1 MSAQRIASLLAA
13 AACLAL
19 PALAKPIA
27 IVGGDIWT
35 GTSEGTIS
43 KGVVLVDNGRVVSV
57 NPAGSPVP
65 VDASIVDASG
75 KWVTP
80 GLISAFSRTG
90 IVEVDA
96 EDATND
102 ISASGSDY
110 SVALDAADGF
120 NPDATSVA
128 VTRIEGFT
136 RIAVAPSASANLFAG
151 QGFVADTSGE
161 ADTDISRK
169 AFLFMS
175 LGERGAALAG
185 GSRPAAWAQLRAA
198 LDDARAYPAR
208 YLASNEGTALGRV
221 DAAALVRAA
230 RGDQLILIEA
240 QKASDLNAIMDF
252 AEANR
257 DLRIAIVGAD
267 EGWRVA
273 PRLAAS
279 GIPVIVDAFS
289 NLPASFEQLGA
300 TAENAARLME
310 AGVTVAIAHL
320 GSSSHQA
327 RLSTQVAGNA
337 VANGLSHE
345 DAMKALT
352 TYPAQ
357 IFGLRG
363 LGVIGPGARADIV
376 VWDGDPLDVTSNPDV
391 VMIDGKVQS
400 LTTRQT
406 QLRDRYLNL
415 DESTRPLAYVK
426 P

>member
-43 KGVVLVDNGRVVSV
+43 KGVVLIDEGRIVSV
-57 NPAGSPVP
+57 SPAGSPVP
-65 VDASIVDASG
+65 VDASIVEASD

-96 EDATND
+96 EETTND
-102 ISASGSDY
+102 TAAGESDY

-169 AFLFMS
+169 AFLLMS
-175 LGERGAALAG
+175 MG
-185 GSRPAAWAQLRAA
+185 GSRPAAWAQFRAA
-198 LDDARAYPAR
+198 LDDSRAYPAR
-208 YLASNEGTALGRV
+208 YLASNEGTALNRV

-230 RGDQLILIEA
+230 RGEQLILIEA

-252 AEANR
+252 AEANS

-300 TAENAARLME
+300 TAENASRLME

-320 GSSSHQA
+320 GDSSHQA

-337 VANGLSHE
+337 VANGLSHD
-345 DAMKALT
+345 DAMRALT
-352 TYPAQ
+352 THPAQ
-357 IFGLRG
+357 IFGLQG

-400 LTTRQT
+400 LETRQT
-406 QLRDRYLNL
+406 QLRDRYLKL

>member
-1 MSAQRIASLLAA
+1 MSAQRIAGLLAA

-19 PALAKPIA
+19 PAFAKPVA

-43 KGVVLVDNGRVVSV
+43 KGVVLIDNGLVISVS
-57 NPAGSPVP
+57 PAGSPVP
-65 VDASIVDASG
+65 LDAAVVQASG
-75 KWVTP
+75 RWVTP

-96 EDATND
+96 EDATD
-102 ISASGSDY
+102 DTSARGSDY

-120 NPDATSVA
+120 NPDATAVG

-136 RIAVAPSASANLFAG
+136 RIVVAPSASANLFAG
-151 QGFVADTSGE
+151 QGFVADTSGS
-161 ADTDISRK
+161 ADTEISRK

-175 LGERGAALAG
+175 LGERGASLAG
-185 GSRPAAWAQLRAA
+185 GSRPAAWAQFRAA
-198 LDDARAYPAR
+198 LDDASAYPAR
-208 YLASNEGTALGRV
+208 YLASTKGAALDRV
-221 DAAALVRAA
+221 DAAALVPAA

-257 DLRIAIVGAD
+257 DLQIAIVGAD

-273 PRLAAS
+273 PRLAKS

-300 TAENAARLME
+300 TAENASRLMD

-337 VANGLSHE
+337 VANGLSHD

-352 TYPAQ
+352 INPAQ
-357 IFGLRG
+357 IFGLQG

-376 VWDGDPLDVTSNPDV
+376 VWDGDPLEVTSNPEV
-391 VMIDGKVQS
+391 VIIDGEVQS
-400 LTTRQT
+400 LETRQT
-406 QLRDRYLNL
+406 RLRDRYLTL
-415 DESTRPLAYVK
+415 DESKRPLAYVK

>member
-19 PALAKPIA
+19 PALARPVA

-43 KGVVLVDNGRVVSV
+43 KGVVLIDNGRVISVS
-57 NPAGSPVP
+57 PAGSPVP
-65 VDASIVDASG
+65 LDASIIDASG
-75 KWVTP
+75 KQVTP

-96 EDATND
+96 EDATD
-102 ISASGSDY
+102 DTSAGGSDY

-151 QGFVADTSGE
+151 QGFVADTSGG

-169 AFLFMS
+169 AFLLISM
-175 LGERGAALAG
+175 GERGAALAG
-185 GSRPAAWAQLRAA
+185 GSRPAAWAQLRAS

-252 AEANR
+252 AEASS

-273 PRLAAS
+273 PRLAKS
-279 GIPVIVDAFS
+279 GIPVIVDACS

-300 TAENAARLME
+300 TGQNASRLMD

-320 GSSSHQA
+320 DSSSHQA

-337 VANGLSHE
+337 VASGMSHD
-345 DAMKALT
+345 DAMRALT

-357 IFGLRG
+357 IFGLQG

-400 LTTRQT
+400 LKTRQT
-406 QLRDRYLNL
+406 QLRDRYLKL

>member
-19 PALAKPIA
+19 PAFAKPIA

-43 KGVVLVDNGRVVSV
+43 KGVVLIDNGRVISVS
-57 NPAGSPVP
+57 PAGSPVP
-65 VDASIVDASG
+65 LDAAIVDASG

-96 EDATND
+96 EDTTD
-102 ISASGSDY
+102 DTSASGSDY

-120 NPDATSVA
+120 NPDATAVD

-136 RIAVAPSASANLFAG
+136 RIVVAPSASGNLFAG
-151 QGFVADTSGE
+151 QGFVADTSGD
-161 ADTDISRK
+161 ADTEISRK

-198 LDDARAYPAR
+198 LDDADAYPAR
-208 YLASNEGTALGRV
+208 YLASNKGTALGRV
-221 DAAALVRAA
+221 DAAAMVPAA
-230 RGDQLILIEA
+230 KGEQLIVIEA
-240 QKASDLNAIMDF
+240 QKASDLNAIIDF
-252 AEANR
+252 AEANP
-257 DLRIAIVGAD
+257 DLQIAIVGAD

-273 PRLAAS
+273 PRLAGS

-300 TAENAARLME
+300 TAENAARLMD
-310 AGVTVAIAHL
+310 AGVIVAISHL
-320 GSSSHQA
+320 GDSSHQA

-337 VANGLSHE
+337 VANGLSHD

-352 TYPAQ
+352 TNPAQ
-357 IFGLRG
+357 IFGLQG

-376 VWDGDPLDVTSNPDV
+376 VWDGDPLEVTSNPDA
-391 VMIDGKVQS
+391 VMIDGELQS
-400 LTTRQT
+400 LETRQT
-406 QLRDRYLNL
+406 QLRDRYLTL
-415 DESTRPLAYVK
+415 DESKRPLAFVK